1 MARVIYDGTKIVV
14 DAARLDVDKL
24 NKLAEKFNAEYL
36 PTLNAFA
43 FNRTI
48 NSVLEIA
55 KIENAIF
62 DESFLNLKSKID
74 KAVQK
79 KQDEIAA
86 LNLPECMYPFQ
97 KETVWQMLKMTGN
110 ILLASDMGCIDG
122 EAIVRVRRCGT
133 TKQMKLKDLY
143 TRFHSKRLEEKY
155 TLEEQPIYIR
165 GFDGT
170 YYKQNEII
178 DVLDKGEK
186 ECIKLIL
193 ESGKEIIL
201 TPDHVVFTKEGEI
214 KSENSLNKFIMV
226 ENKHHKK
233 ELPKVCKICGS
244 TENIIHC
251 RGAVYFGYCY
261 NCMKKNKKE
270 HGAYVDDYKEVI
282 DRDGYVILQGK
293 MFSDY
298 KGKKSRNG
306 IPKHRYVMEQYL
318 GRLLRSDEVVHH
330 IDRNKLNNDISNLQL
345 VTKEEHMRI
354 HQELETW
361 YAAFHCVPSY
371 EKVIKIENV
380 GKRHVY
386 DVKVKDHH
394 NFLANDILVHNCG
407 KSCMTIE
414 YLACAAKHIE
424 CYPVVVVCPASL
436 KTNWAVEFKKWN
448 PSVTTYVINGRTSYE
463 DLYVLNS
470 AKQADVVIINYD
482 ILGVDDKEAQKRE
495 KERIKIAKEK
505 GYRYRKAF
513 IPISGWV
520 DYINDVIKPNV
531 VVCDECFIAGTKI
544 NTLFG
549 LKDIETI
556 NVGDFVLSC
565 NEKGCLEYKV
575 VTNVSKKN
583 KKCNYCYVS
592 DNLGHFVVCTDN
604 HKFFTDFDYC
614 EEISYLQNGN
624 EMLSLVHDRQEI
636 NNRVEP
642 NNSRNFIRR
651 WKYFLCNKRIK
662 KSKTKNITLFEKFRL
677 CNEKIRE
684 CERILQSTSERNC
697 ESWMGKEF
705 IRIYNEISSRY
716 ENLSRIILFWEKESD
731 KARNPKLNKRRRF
744 SLLVSRRW
752 KFQWYAA
759 YLYLCFFIR
768 GTLYFAKMALR
779 EFWNKFGHIKRQ
791 KKEFIFS
798 FFEKRSK
805 KQILSYD
812 RTLCCGINEIQIE
825 FHRYKEAMR
834 GLWQYVFT
842 VSQKLN
848 ILFKRMSAESTSR
861 KTITK
866 SILKKEM
873 RYEQHDVYDITVADN
888 HNFFA
893 NGFLVH
899 NCQAIESSKTVR
911 TRGVT
916 QIAVN
921 ENIQKVFLSGTPFDT
936 RVAQFYNACHLLAP
950 DLFPKEW
957 DFKQRYCAPR
967 YNGFGW
973 EYKGASN
980 IPELRE
986 KLSGIMIR
994 HIKEEVLSQLPEK
1007 QKIPIYFDMDKN
1019 SRKVYDSMEMEL
1031 AEQEEGI
1038 HQFAYLAKMREALVD
1053 IKLEAVIQ
1061 FIKDML
1067 EVEDKLVVFT
1077 FHNRMYDE
1085 LMKIFGK
1092 QAVGINGSVPSEKR
1106 QEMVDAF
1113 QKDENVKIFVGQ
1125 TQAASTGIT
1134 LTASHTVIFTEWAS
1148 TISQMEQATDR
1159 IHRIGQKAERCLIYY
1174 LIVKDTVDE
1183 DPYYNLSEHYADMK
1197 AVMDGNTEA
1206 TFLDIN
1212 ESMIARVKQ
1221 RKLMKNKKGVQIEY
1235 E

>member
-1 MARVIYDGTKIVV
+1 MARVVYDGCKIIV
-14 DAARLDVDKL
+14 DAARLNVDKL
-24 NKLAEKFNAEYL
+24 NDLAEKFNAEYL
-36 PTLNAFA
+36 PALNAFA

-122 EAIVRVRRCGT
+122 EAIVRVRRCET

-155 TLEEQPIYIR
+155 TLKEQPIYIR

-214 KSENSLNKFIMV
+214 KSEDSLNKFIMV

-233 ELPKVCKICGS
+233 EPPKVCKICGS
-244 TENIIHC
+244 TENIIHR
-251 RGAVYFGYCY
+251 RGAVYFGYCHD
-261 NCMKKNKKE
+261 CMKKNKKE

-282 DRDGYVILQGK
+282 DRDGYVVLQGK

-371 EKVIKIENV
+371 EKVINIENV

-448 PSVTTYVINGRTSYE
+448 TSVTTYVVNGRTSYE

-482 ILGVDDKEAQKRE
+482 ILGIDDKEAQKRE
-495 KERIKIAKEK
+495 KERIKVAKEK

-520 DYINDVIKPNV
+520 DYINKEIKPAV
-531 VVCDECFIAGTKI
+531 LVCDE
-544 NTLFG
+544 
-549 LKDIETI
+549 
-556 NVGDFVLSC
+556 
-565 NEKGCLEYKV
+565 
-575 VTNVSKKN
+575 
-583 KKCNYCYVS
+583 
-592 DNLGHFVVCTDN
+592 
-604 HKFFTDFDYC
+604 
-614 EEISYLQNGN
+614 
-624 EMLSLVHDRQEI
+624 
-636 NNRVEP
+636 
-642 NNSRNFIRR
+642 
-651 WKYFLCNKRIK
+651 
-662 KSKTKNITLFEKFRL
+662 
-677 CNEKIRE
+677 
-684 CERILQSTSERNC
+684 
-697 ESWMGKEF
+697 
-705 IRIYNEISSRY
+705 
-716 ENLSRIILFWEKESD
+716 
-731 KARNPKLNKRRRF
+731 
-744 SLLVSRRW
+744 
-752 KFQWYAA
+752 
-759 YLYLCFFIR
+759 
-768 GTLYFAKMALR
+768 
-779 EFWNKFGHIKRQ
+779 
-791 KKEFIFS
+791 
-798 FFEKRSK
+798 
-805 KQILSYD
+805 
-812 RTLCCGINEIQIE
+812 
-825 FHRYKEAMR
+825 
-834 GLWQYVFT
+834 
-842 VSQKLN
+842 
-848 ILFKRMSAESTSR
+848 
-861 KTITK
+861 
-866 SILKKEM
+866 
-873 RYEQHDVYDITVADN
+873 
-888 HNFFA
+888 
-893 NGFLVH
+893 
-899 NCQAIESSKTVR
+899 CQAIESSKTVR

-921 ENIQKVFLSGTPFDT
+921 ENVQKIMLSGTPFDT
-936 RVAQFYNACHLLAP
+936 RVAQFYNVCHLLAP

-957 DFKQRYCAPR
+957 DFKQRYCAPH

-1085 LMKIFGK
+1085 LMKVFGK

>member
-36 PTLNAFA
+36 PALNAFA

-97 KETVWQMLKMTGN
+97 KESVWQMLRMTGN
-110 ILLASDMGCIDG
+110 ILLASDQ
-122 EAIVRVRRCGT
+122 GT
-133 TKQMKLKDLY
+133 
-143 TRFHSKRLEEKY
+143 
-155 TLEEQPIYIR
+155 
-165 GFDGT
+165 
-170 YYKQNEII
+170 
-178 DVLDKGEK
+178 
-186 ECIKLIL
+186 
-193 ESGKEIIL
+193 GK
-201 TPDHVVFTKEGEI
+201 T
-214 KSENSLNKFIMV
+214 
-226 ENKHHKK
+226 
-233 ELPKVCKICGS
+233 
-244 TENIIHC
+244 
-251 RGAVYFGYCY
+251 
-261 NCMKKNKKE
+261 
-270 HGAYVDDYKEVI
+270 
-282 DRDGYVILQGK
+282 
-293 MFSDY
+293 
-298 KGKKSRNG
+298 
-306 IPKHRYVMEQYL
+306 
-318 GRLLRSDEVVHH
+318 
-330 IDRNKLNNDISNLQL
+330 
-345 VTKEEHMRI
+345 
-354 HQELETW
+354 
-361 YAAFHCVPSY
+361 
-371 EKVIKIENV
+371 
-380 GKRHVY
+380 
-386 DVKVKDHH
+386 
-394 NFLANDILVHNCG
+394 
-407 KSCMTIE
+407 CMTIE

-448 PSVTTYVINGRTSYE
+448 PSVTTYVVNGRTSYE

-482 ILGVDDKEAQKRE
+482 ILGIDDKEAQKRE
-495 KERIKIAKEK
+495 KERIKVAKEK

-520 DYINDVIKPNV
+520 DYINKEIKPAV
-531 VVCDECFIAGTKI
+531 LVCDE
-544 NTLFG
+544 
-549 LKDIETI
+549 
-556 NVGDFVLSC
+556 
-565 NEKGCLEYKV
+565 
-575 VTNVSKKN
+575 
-583 KKCNYCYVS
+583 
-592 DNLGHFVVCTDN
+592 
-604 HKFFTDFDYC
+604 
-614 EEISYLQNGN
+614 
-624 EMLSLVHDRQEI
+624 
-636 NNRVEP
+636 
-642 NNSRNFIRR
+642 
-651 WKYFLCNKRIK
+651 
-662 KSKTKNITLFEKFRL
+662 
-677 CNEKIRE
+677 
-684 CERILQSTSERNC
+684 
-697 ESWMGKEF
+697 
-705 IRIYNEISSRY
+705 
-716 ENLSRIILFWEKESD
+716 
-731 KARNPKLNKRRRF
+731 
-744 SLLVSRRW
+744 
-752 KFQWYAA
+752 
-759 YLYLCFFIR
+759 
-768 GTLYFAKMALR
+768 
-779 EFWNKFGHIKRQ
+779 
-791 KKEFIFS
+791 
-798 FFEKRSK
+798 
-805 KQILSYD
+805 
-812 RTLCCGINEIQIE
+812 
-825 FHRYKEAMR
+825 
-834 GLWQYVFT
+834 
-842 VSQKLN
+842 
-848 ILFKRMSAESTSR
+848 
-861 KTITK
+861 
-866 SILKKEM
+866 
-873 RYEQHDVYDITVADN
+873 
-888 HNFFA
+888 
-893 NGFLVH
+893 
-899 NCQAIESSKTVR
+899 CQAIESSKTVR

-921 ENIQKVFLSGTPFDT
+921 ENVQKVFLSGTPFDT
-936 RVAQFYNACHLLAP
+936 RVAQFYNVCHLLAP

-1085 LMKIFGK
+1085 LMKVFGK

>member
-36 PTLNAFA
+36 PALNAFA

-55 KIENAIF
+55 RIENAIF

-97 KETVWQMLKMTGN
+97 KETVWQMLRMTGN

-244 TENIIHC
+244 TENIIHR

-520 DYINDVIKPNV
+520 DYINKEIKPAV
-531 VVCDECFIAGTKI
+531 LVCDE
-544 NTLFG
+544 
-549 LKDIETI
+549 
-556 NVGDFVLSC
+556 
-565 NEKGCLEYKV
+565 
-575 VTNVSKKN
+575 
-583 KKCNYCYVS
+583 
-592 DNLGHFVVCTDN
+592 
-604 HKFFTDFDYC
+604 
-614 EEISYLQNGN
+614 
-624 EMLSLVHDRQEI
+624 
-636 NNRVEP
+636 
-642 NNSRNFIRR
+642 
-651 WKYFLCNKRIK
+651 
-662 KSKTKNITLFEKFRL
+662 
-677 CNEKIRE
+677 
-684 CERILQSTSERNC
+684 
-697 ESWMGKEF
+697 
-705 IRIYNEISSRY
+705 
-716 ENLSRIILFWEKESD
+716 
-731 KARNPKLNKRRRF
+731 
-744 SLLVSRRW
+744 
-752 KFQWYAA
+752 
-759 YLYLCFFIR
+759 
-768 GTLYFAKMALR
+768 
-779 EFWNKFGHIKRQ
+779 
-791 KKEFIFS
+791 
-798 FFEKRSK
+798 
-805 KQILSYD
+805 
-812 RTLCCGINEIQIE
+812 
-825 FHRYKEAMR
+825 
-834 GLWQYVFT
+834 
-842 VSQKLN
+842 
-848 ILFKRMSAESTSR
+848 
-861 KTITK
+861 
-866 SILKKEM
+866 
-873 RYEQHDVYDITVADN
+873 
-888 HNFFA
+888 
-893 NGFLVH
+893 
-899 NCQAIESSKTVR
+899 CQAIESSKTVR

-921 ENIQKVFLSGTPFDT
+921 ENIQKVFLSGTPFT
-936 RVAQFYNACHLLAP
+936 SKVAQFYNVCHLLAP

-957 DFKQRYCAPR
+957 DFKQRYCAPH

-994 HIKEEVLSQLPEK
+994 HKKEDVLSQLPEK
-1007 QKIPIYFDMDKN
+1007 QKIPIYFDMDTN
-1019 SRKVYDSMEMEL
+1019 SRKVYDTMEIEL
-1031 AEQEEGI
+1031 AELEEGI
-1038 HQFAYLAKMREALVD
+1038 HQFAYLAKMKEALVD
-1053 IKLEAVIQ
+1053 IKLDAIIQ

-1077 FHNRMYDE
+1077 YHKKTFDE
-1085 LMKIFGK
+1085 IMKTFGK
-1092 QAVGINGSVPSEKR
+1092 QCVGIDGSTPTEKR
-1106 QEMVDAF
+1106 QDIVDSF
-1113 QKDENVKIFVGQ
+1113 QKDDSVKIFCGQ
-1125 TQAASTGIT
+1125 EDAAGTGIT
-1134 LTASHTVIFTEWAS
+1134 LTASHTIIFTEWGKD
-1148 TISQMEQATDR
+1148 IATMRQCEDR
-1159 IHRIGQKAERCLIYY
+1159 IHRIGQKAEHCLIYY
-1174 LIVKDTVDE
+1174 LIVKDTIDE